1 MFKDKLK
8 ELRKHRN
15 LTQEELAKELFVT
28 RSAVAKWEQGR
39 GLPEEETLHRLCVLF
54 QITENELMTK
64 DEPIQMIEKMDNN
77 RKKYMGVILSLIMI
91 FVIGAIS
98 AICYVSSQESKNGL
112 KKNQF
117 FSSKTLSKYSL
128 NTLNLIQTDGSDA

>member
-1 MFKDKLK
+1 MGAMFKDKLK

-64 DEPIQMIEKMDNN
+64 VEPIQMIEKMDNN
-77 RKKYMGVILSLIMI
+77 RKNIWV
-91 FVIGAIS
+91 
-98 AICYVSSQESKNGL
+98 
-112 KKNQF
+112 
-117 FSSKTLSKYSL
+117 
-128 NTLNLIQTDGSDA
+128 

>member
-15 LTQEELAKELFVT
+15 LTQEELAKELYVT

-64 DEPIQMIEKMDNN
+64 VEPIQMIEKMDNN
-77 RKKYMGVILSLIMI
+77 RKKYMGVILSLIMV
-91 FVIGAIS
+91 FVIGAVS
-98 AICYVSSQESKNGL
+98 AI
-112 KKNQF
+112 
-117 FSSKTLSKYSL
+117 
-128 NTLNLIQTDGSDA
+128 

>member
-39 GLPEEETLHRLCVLF
+39 GLPEEETLHRLCDLF
-54 QITENELMTK
+54 QITEKELMAK
-64 DEPIQMIEKMDNN
+64 DEPMQMIEKMDNN
-77 RKKYMGVILSLIMI
+77 RKKYVSVILSFIMV
-91 FVIGAIS
+91 FVIGAVS
-98 AICYVSSQESKNGL
+98 AVWYITSQESKNGL

-117 FSSKTLSKYSL
+117 FFIK
-128 NTLNLIQTDGSDA
+128 NTIKV

>member
-64 DEPIQMIEKMDNN
+64 VEPIQMIEKMDNN

-91 FVIGAIS
+91 FVIGAVS
-98 AICYVSSQESKNGL
+98 AICYVSSQESKKGL

-117 FSSKTLSKYSL
+117 FHQKHYQS
-128 NTLNLIQTDGSDA
+128 IV

>member
-54 QITENELMTK
+54 QITEKELMAK
-64 DEPIQMIEKMDNN
+64 DEPMQMIEKMDNN
-77 RKKYMGVILSLIMI
+77 RKKYVSVILSFIMV
-91 FVIGAIS
+91 FVIGAVS
-98 AICYVSSQESKNGL
+98 AVWYITSQEPKNGL

-117 FSSKTLSKYSL
+117 FQSKTLSKYSL
-128 NTLNLIQTDGSDA
+128 NTLNPIKTDGSDA